1 MTRKVAVIVG
11 VVVAAM
17 VALFAFSPDGGER
30 VDTSPLVGKLA
41 PPISATDTAGRP
53 FDLDDYR
60 GSWVLVNFFATWCG
74 PCKIEHPELV
84 AFSERHSVT
93 KDASVV
99 SISFNDDAAA
109 VEKFFAENGGTWP
122 VIAEGNAQIAIDYGV
137 IKLPESYLVAPTGQI
152 VTKFSGGIRADDVD
166 AVIAQAGK

>member
-11 VVVAAM
+11 LVVLAM

-30 VDTSPLVGKLA
+30 VDGSPLVGKLA
-41 PPISATDTAGRP
+41 PPIEATDTAGQR
-53 FDLDDYR
+53 FNLDEYR

-74 PCKIEHPELV
+74 PCKIEHPELL
-84 AFSERHSVT
+84 AFSERHAAT

-109 VEKFFAENGGTWP
+109 VKAFFAENGGTWP

-137 IKLPESYLVAPTGQI
+137 VKLPESYLVAPSGQI

-166 AVIAQAGK
+166 AVIARASK

>member
-1 MTRKVAVIVG
+1 MTRKIAIIVG
-11 VVVAAM
+11 VIVLAM
-17 VALFAFSPDGGER
+17 VVLFAASPDGGER
-30 VDTSPLVGKLA
+30 VDKSPLVGKLA
-41 PPISATDTAGRP
+41 PAISATDTAGAK
-53 FDLDDYR
+53 FTLDDYR

-74 PCKIEHPELV
+74 PCKIEHPELLS
-84 AFSERHSVT
+84 FSERHAVT

-99 SISFNDDAAA
+99 SISFNDDAVA
-109 VEKFFAENGGTWP
+109 VKEFFAQNGGMWT
-122 VIAEGNAQIAIDYGV
+122 VIDEGNAQIAIDYGV